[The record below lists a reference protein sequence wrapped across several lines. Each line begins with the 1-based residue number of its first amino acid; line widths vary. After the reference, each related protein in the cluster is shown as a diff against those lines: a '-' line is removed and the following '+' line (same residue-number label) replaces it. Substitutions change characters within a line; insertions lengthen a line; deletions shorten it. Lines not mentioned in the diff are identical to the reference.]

1 MTQPTNN
8 FKQLNAGSIAINI
21 DTNDTTQSNS
31 NLRIYQTPVQHLP
44 ADLYVPPQAFAI
56 WLEQFAG
63 PLDFLLYLC
72 NMKKLV
78 LIMLAILMLSACKT
92 TTKIVEVPV
101 EVVKKEYIYDTKID
115 SVYIRDSVDR
125 WQKGDTLYITKWH
138 TKFKYINKVDTIVKT
153 DSIPKIVP
161 VVKEVEVNHIYWWQ
175 KTLMWVGGILSTCII
190 ISLIHKLKK

>member
-1 MTQPTNN
+1 MKY
-8 FKQLNAGSIAINI
+8 F
-21 DTNDTTQSNS
+21 
-31 NLRIYQTPVQHLP
+31 
-44 ADLYVPPQAFAI
+44 
-56 WLEQFAG
+56 
-63 PLDFLLYLC
+63 LYLC

-78 LIMLAILMLSACKT
+78 FIMLAILMLSACKT

-153 DSIPKIVP
+153 DSIPKIVS
-161 VVKEVEVNHIYWWQ
+161 VVKEVEVNHIYWYQ
-175 KTLMWVGGILSTCII
+175 KLLMWLGGITIVLLII
-190 ISLIHKLKK
+190 VITYRVKK

>member
-1 MTQPTNN
+1 MKY
-8 FKQLNAGSIAINI
+8 F
-21 DTNDTTQSNS
+21 
-31 NLRIYQTPVQHLP
+31 
-44 ADLYVPPQAFAI
+44 
-56 WLEQFAG
+56 
-63 PLDFLLYLC
+63 LYLC

-78 LIMLAILMLSACKT
+78 FIMLAILMLSACKT

-101 EVVKKEYIYDTKID
+101 EVVKKEYIHDTKID

-175 KTLMWVGGILSTCII
+175 KILMWVGGILSTCII

>member
-1 MTQPTNN
+1 
-8 FKQLNAGSIAINI
+8 
-21 DTNDTTQSNS
+21 
-31 NLRIYQTPVQHLP
+31 
-44 ADLYVPPQAFAI
+44 
-56 WLEQFAG
+56 
-63 PLDFLLYLC
+63 
-72 NMKKLV
+72 MKKLV
-78 LIMLAILMLSACKT
+78 FIMLAILMLSACKT

-175 KTLMWVGGILSTCII
+175 KVLMWVGGILSICII
-190 ISLIHKLKK
+190 ISLIRKLKKW